1 VQGCHRARIA
11 EEISALETIAFD
23 VDEELFCSDSWKG
36 VSGSDPRLYSGT
48 KEGVMILKTFKFR
61 LYPSGAQAQQ
71 LAETVESCRRWY
83 NICLEERQQA
93 WDQEKRKVGKYEQLA
108 KVKEHRRADP
118 HASKIHSHI
127 LQVVVQDLDKS
138 FQAFFRRVK
147 AGETPGYPRFK
158 GRDRFD
164 SFGLK
169 EYGNGFKLDGRR
181 LRITGIGRVRVRWHR
196 KMEGELKTLRIRRQA
211 GQWYACFACQVE
223 ERVLTPTGKEIG
235 VDVGIHHLL
244 ATSDD
249 EIVENPHWYREEESK
264 LRVLQ
269 RRVSR
274 RKKGGTNRQK
284 AVKDLQ
290 GQHAHI
296 ANRRKDYLNKL
307 ANYLVTNYDRIA
319 LEDLHIEGMV
329 RNQHLAKSILDA
341 GWGYLKQRLVDKAVE
356 AGRQVVLVDPSYTS
370 RTCCTCGET
379 FAELSLADRW
389 VACSCGLSMD
399 RDVNAAHNILKR
411 AGHALWGES
420 TANRLRLP
428 QEALPL

>member
-1 VQGCHRARIA
+1 VQGCHLARIA
-11 EEISALETIAFD
+11 REISALETIALD
-23 VDEELFCSDSWKG
+23 VDEELFCSDSWKRI
-36 VSGSDPRLYSGT
+36 SGCDPTLYSGA
-48 KEGVMILKTFKFR
+48 KGDVMILKTFKYR

-71 LAETVESCRRWY
+71 LAETVESYRRWY
-83 NICLEERQQA
+83 NLCLEERQQA
-93 WDQEKRKVGKYEQLA
+93 WEQEKRKVGKYEQLA

-118 HASKIHSHI
+118 YASKIHSHI

-138 FQAFFRRVK
+138 FQAFFRRAK
-147 AGETPGYPRFK
+147 AGEAPGYPRFK

-196 KMEGELKTLRIRRQA
+196 KLEGEIKTLRIRRQA
-211 GQWYACFACQVE
+211 GQWYACFACEVE
-223 ERVLTPTGKEIG
+223 GQMLPSTGKEIG

-269 RRVSR
+269 RRISR

-284 AVKDLQ
+284 AVMGLQ
-290 GQHAHI
+290 SQHEHI
-296 ANRRKDYLNKL
+296 ANRRKDYLDKL
-307 ANYLVTNYDRIA
+307 ANYLVTKYDRIA
-319 LEDLHIEGMV
+319 LEDLHITGMV
-329 RNQHLAKSILDA
+329 RNQHLSKSILDA

-356 AGRQVVLVDPSYTS
+356 AG
-370 RTCCTCGET
+370 
-379 FAELSLADRW
+379 
-389 VACSCGLSMD
+389 
-399 RDVNAAHNILKR
+399 
-411 AGHALWGES
+411 
-420 TANRLRLP
+420 
-428 QEALPL
+428 